1 MQKSSFFSVTS
12 ACTNSR
18 CTSWFY
24 KFVSTLFFKLG
35 NDCCKIFLNFMK
47 KKILARSK
55 LNSFESIISK
65 VSQK

>member
-1 MQKSSFFSVTS
+1 MQKSRFFSVTS

-47 KKILARSK
+47 KKY
-55 LNSFESIISK
+55 
-65 VSQK
+65 